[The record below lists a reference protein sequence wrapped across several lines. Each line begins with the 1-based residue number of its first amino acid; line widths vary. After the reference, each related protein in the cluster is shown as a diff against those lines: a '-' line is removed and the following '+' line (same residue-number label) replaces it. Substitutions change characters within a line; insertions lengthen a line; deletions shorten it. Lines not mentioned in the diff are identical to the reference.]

1 MTLQDLTNP
10 PALCSILAPEDA
22 TIMAND
28 ALADMVD
35 AATHQAALDQIDEE
49 VAARKKAEEEY
60 KEKDLE
66 CDRLL
71 EAVLAARGLA
81 ALLQIEG
88 ETLGS
93 ASRQQLDALTA
104 ALALVDG
111 KPVPLKPAKK
121 RRGKRA

>member
-10 PALCSILAPEDA
+10 PALCSTLAPEDA